1 MSNFYQGVPCPT
13 FVKNKTEQKTGG
25 DQNIT
30 QDAVHTTNNAI
41 LFVYLFMF

>member
-13 FVKNKTEQKTGG
+13 FVKNKTENGG
-25 DQNIT
+25 GNQNIT
-30 QDAVHTTNNAI
+30 QDVVHTKHNNAI